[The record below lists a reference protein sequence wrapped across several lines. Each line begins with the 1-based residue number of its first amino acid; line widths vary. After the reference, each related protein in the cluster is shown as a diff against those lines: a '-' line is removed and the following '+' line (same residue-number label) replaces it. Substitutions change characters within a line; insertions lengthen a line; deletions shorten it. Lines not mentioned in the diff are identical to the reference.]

1 MTRGDPPLLVELFTL
16 FDDTFVQRQFNRR
29 RRLVLPSL
37 GRAAW
42 LPQPEDL
49 DDARVVLAVQGLE
62 QVDLAAIR
70 SWCVIDG
77 TTDRLEAVLAAL
89 PAE

>member
-1 MTRGDPPLLVELFTL
+1 MPTGHSLAPPADVP
-16 FDDTFVQRQFNRR
+16 DRQR
-29 RRLVLPSL
+29 
-37 GRAAW
+37 
-42 LPQPEDL
+42 
-49 DDARVVLAVQGLE
+49 E